1 LASRGI
7 NALVMTEESLRT
19 VFQIMD
25 SEASY
30 RIQIITLESIE
41 VFEEALGKRGIA
53 YTKQF
58 TSNASPSPHPVLL
71 IRDSEVRISSE
82 GRYILYSNIRQRE
95 FIQVVF
101 RPSLEEKA
109 ECVGDAFLARSYAYK
124 NIAELKAMKEDRA
137 LSIAE
142 HHSSCLDYY
151 ESVVIFVMV
160 SKHKFHDILE
170 GVGEICSELRNSFLL
185 QLKLNGLVQK
195 LFVLRSGDRYRIN
208 VSMEAVRAICL
219 RIGLN
224 VNMHQR

>member
-1 LASRGI
+1 
-7 NALVMTEESLRT
+7 
-19 VFQIMD
+19 
-25 SEASY
+25 
-30 RIQIITLESIE
+30 
-41 VFEEALGKRGIA
+41 
-53 YTKQF
+53 
-58 TSNASPSPHPVLL
+58 
-71 IRDSEVRISSE
+71 
-82 GRYILYSNIRQRE
+82 
-95 FIQVVF
+95 
-101 RPSLEEKA
+101 
-109 ECVGDAFLARSYAYK
+109 
-124 NIAELKAMKEDRA
+124 MKEDRA